1 MLATFKHIFTP
12 RTSNNR
18 HPRIIHPEGLLAL
31 SILTITFQFA
41 LKFATL
47 HTPLGNVLGYSS
59 SITSSKVLEQ
69 INAQRSESGL
79 VPLVTNGKLEQAA
92 IEKGKDMMEHGYW
105 AHISPEGKDP
115 WQFIQA
121 QKYTYTSAGEN
132 LAKDFA
138 ETEAM
143 IRAWM
148 NSPTHRA
155 NILDTR
161 FTETGIAVVDGQLDG
176 VETTLV
182 VQMFAHP
189 SQQIAIITEPDI
201 AQATR
206 TSESTELTPELFLQS
221 SPNAQPSMGKNL
233 NPDVMSAQVVAVE
246 DAKLAFLS
254 PLQISKAVFLAV
266 ITLLIIVLLYDA
278 YLERKYHTIR
288 NVGKNIAHVSF
299 LLFVGILIVI
309 LKGGTLL

>member
-1 MLATFKHIFTP
+1 
-12 RTSNNR
+12 
-18 HPRIIHPEGLLAL
+18 
-31 SILTITFQFA
+31 
-41 LKFATL
+41 
-47 HTPLGNVLGYSS
+47 
-59 SITSSKVLEQ
+59 
-69 INAQRSESGL
+69 
-79 VPLVTNGKLEQAA
+79 
-92 IEKGKDMMEHGYW
+92 
-105 AHISPEGKDP
+105 
-115 WQFIQA
+115 
-121 QKYTYTSAGEN
+121 
-132 LAKDFA
+132 
-138 ETEAM
+138 
-143 IRAWM
+143 
-148 NSPTHRA
+148 
-155 NILDTR
+155 
-161 FTETGIAVVDGQLDG
+161 
-176 VETTLV
+176 
-182 VQMFAHP
+182 MFAHP